1 MISTV
6 DLLVFTGSDKLL
18 LYNKNILRIYKT
30 SYPEEE
36 VNYTCLSRSI
46 SIPRWYYNDTQ

>member
-6 DLLVFTGSDKLL
+6 YLLVFTGLDKLL

-30 SYPEEE
+30 RYP
-36 VNYTCLSRSI
+36 TCLSRSI